1 MKSNIKYFINSYVK
15 IELEENSDA
24 SIKFLYK
31 NNSECCIINKFNNII
46 DNILYERDLFLIS
59 DKDTVIYIYF
69 SINKTKSKIFYF
81 NKENKNKKLILFNND
96 CYFKLSHSLDISY
109 ENYYSFNSLKLQDL
123 TSIIEIEQP
132 FQYDILNK

>member
-1 MKSNIKYFINSYVK
+1 MEILKFLKSNIKYFINSYVK

-69 SINKTKSKIFYF
+69 SINKTKSKIFYLR
-81 NKENKNKKLILFNND
+81 K
-96 CYFKLSHSLDISY
+96 
-109 ENYYSFNSLKLQDL
+109 
-123 TSIIEIEQP
+123 
-132 FQYDILNK
+132 